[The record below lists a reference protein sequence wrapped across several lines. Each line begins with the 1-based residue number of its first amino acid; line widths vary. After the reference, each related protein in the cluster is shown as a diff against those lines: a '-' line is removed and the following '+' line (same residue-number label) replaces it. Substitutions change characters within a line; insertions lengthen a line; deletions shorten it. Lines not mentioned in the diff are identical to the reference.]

1 MAIKGINEVIAEIKK
16 LGKQAIQ
23 DIEDETEAS
32 AKQIELD
39 AKNTVNTN
47 ASDLG
52 KLGQSIISY
61 KQDDLNWVIEA
72 RTTVAPYA
80 PYIEFGTGGLVEV
93 PAELQEMA
101 IQFKGK
107 GIKQVNLLPRPYL
120 YPALLKGRKDYLKRL
135 KIIVKKY
142 SK

>member
-39 AKNTVNTN
+39 AKNT
-47 ASDLG
+47 APADLG

-61 KQDDLNWVIEA
+61 KQDVLNWVIEA

>member
-39 AKNTVNTN
+39 AKNN
-47 ASDLG
+47 APADLG
-52 KLGQSIISY
+52 KLGQSIIAE
-61 KQDDLNWVIEA
+61 KIDDKLWKIEA
-72 RTTVAPYA
+72 RTSIAPYA
-80 PYIEFGTGGLVEV
+80 AYVEFGTGGLVEV
-93 PAELQEMA
+93 PAEMKEIA

-107 GIKQVNLLPRPYL
+107 GIKQVNLPARPYL
-120 YPALLKGRKDYLKRL
+120 YPALLRGRKIYLDNL
-135 KIIVKKY
+135 KKILKKY

>member
-23 DIEDETEAS
+23 DIEDETEAI

-39 AKNTVNTN
+39 AKSN
-47 ASDLG
+47 APADLG

-72 RTTVAPYA
+72 RTSVAPYA